1 MKHSMK
7 KGFFFISAIKDE
19 PYGYETNTEKETL
32 KYDDR
37 TPSWCC
43 LHNKK
48 HDVQDV
54 YVFFTLFASPFVGS
68 TKRMQVVVVLVVL
81 LYLLFF
87 PLPSSL
93 SILCSSPS
101 FLQLL
106 LFFTLF
112 SFFSSFDVLQLPS
125 CPLKVLRG

>member
-1 MKHSMK
+1 MK

-48 HDVQDV
+48 HDV
-54 YVFFTLFASPFVGS
+54 YVFFTLFASPFCRINKKDSSSGGS
-68 TKRMQVVVVLVVL
+68 GSVVV
-81 LYLLFF
+81 
-87 PLPSSL
+87 S
-93 SILCSSPS
+93 
-101 FLQLL
+101 
-106 LFFTLF
+106 T
-112 SFFSSFDVLQLPS
+112 FFSSPVLA
-125 CPLKVLRG
+125 